1 VIVNKRALGRTGIE
15 VSEVSFGGVEIGIP
29 YGIGVES
36 RADMLDQAEA
46 VKLLHAAL
54 DSGINFFDTARLYGQ
69 SEEIMGKAFKDRRDS
84 VVICTKCKHLRTDT
98 KQLPAI
104 GSLRKIVDNSLK
116 ESLSALQTEY
126 VDVYMIHDPNPE
138 VIENQEIAEVFS
150 EYRKK
155 GLTRSIGVSTY
166 TVEETRRA
174 IESGIWDV
182 IQLPFNLMDQRQG
195 RLFPLAR
202 QRGVG
207 VVVRST
213 LLKGV
218 LTDKGRN
225 LHPELKE
232 VQQHRDLYNELL
244 SDDVPRLS
252 DLATKFVLSHNEVS
266 SVLIGI
272 DRMEYLQ
279 DALAVANGRYLDQ
292 KTLARAKELR
302 YPDPEFLDLR
312 RWDKMGWLR

>member
-1 VIVNKRALGRTGIE
+1 MIVNKRALGRTGIE
-15 VSEVSFGGVEIGIP
+15 VSEISFGGVEIGIP

-36 RADMLDQAEA
+36 QADMLDQAKA
-46 VKLLHAAL
+46 VKLLHAAI

-84 VVICTKCKHLRTDT
+84 VVICTKCKHLCSDN
-98 KQLPAI
+98 KHLPAI
-104 GSLRKIVDNSLK
+104 KTLRKIIDNSLR
-116 ESLSALQTEY
+116 ESLTALQTEY

-138 VIENQEIAEVFS
+138 VLENQEIAEVFS
-150 EYRKK
+150 EYKK
-155 GLTRSIGVSTY
+155 NGLTRSVGVSTY

-174 IESGIWDV
+174 IESGRWDV
-182 IQLPFNLMDQRQG
+182 IQLSFNLMDQRQG
-195 RLFPLAR
+195 QLFPLAR

-207 VVVRST
+207 IVVRSA

-218 LTDKGRN
+218 LTDKGCN

-244 SDDVPRLS
+244 SDDVSRLS

-272 DRMEYLQ
+272 DRMEYLR
-279 DALAVANGRYLDQ
+279 DALVVANGRYLDQ
-292 KTLARAKELR
+292 KTLTRAKELW
-302 YPDPEFLDLR
+302 YPNQEFLDLR
-312 RWDKMGWLR
+312 KWDRMGWLR

>member
-1 VIVNKRALGRTGIE
+1 MNKRVLGKTGIK
-15 VSEVSFGGVEIGIP
+15 VSEISFGGVEIGIP
-29 YGIGVES
+29 YGIGIES
-36 RADMLDQAEA
+36 QADMLDQAEA
-46 VKLLHAAL
+46 IKLLHAAL
-54 DSGINFFDTARLYGQ
+54 DSGINFFDTARQYGQ
-69 SEEIMGKAFKDRRDS
+69 SEEIMGKTFKDRRNS
-84 VVICTKCKHLRTDT
+84 VVICTKCRHLRGNN

-104 GSLRKIVDNSLK
+104 GTLRKIIDNSLR
-116 ESLSALQTEY
+116 ESLAVLQTEY
-126 VDVYMIHDPNPE
+126 VDVYMIHDPNLE
-138 VIENQEIAEVFS
+138 ILDNQEIAEVFS
-150 EYRKK
+150 EYKKK
-155 GLTRSIGVSTY
+155 GLTRSIGISTY

-174 IESGIWDV
+174 IESGRWDV
-182 IQLPFNLMDQRQG
+182 IQLPFNLMDQRQSE
-195 RLFPLAR
+195 LFPFAH

-207 VVVRST
+207 IVVRSA

-252 DLATKFVLSHNEVS
+252 ELATKFILSHSEVS

-272 DRMEYLQ
+272 DRMEYLR
-279 DALAVANGRYLDQ
+279 DTLAVANGRYLDH
-292 KTLARAKELR
+292 KTLERAKELR